1 MKYILTFCFIH
12 LLVLGW
18 SKTNDSL
25 TVKTING
32 KRFIVHRV
40 DAGQT
45 AMAVT
50 RIYSITLSEFI
61 KHNPHI
67 KPDKLKKGEL
77 VYIPVSDSLISAAT
91 AQTSVDRLNTH
102 ANADAEK
109 TAVVTRH
116 TVQAGETLAKI
127 TQKYKISQP
136 EITRWNS
143 LRDGKIEA
151 GQVLIVNETA
161 ARSPYKAWNKP
172 GQPMSEELIKI
183 STERVSEQYLN
194 IKVIEGNSVMLNKLP
209 HPAFVVLEFVED
221 SVNKLVELH
230 QANVSLPENTIA
242 IGKELLQKW
251 GIRYYDQRVLL
262 KRTE

>member
-12 LLVLGW
+12 LLLLGW
-18 SKTNDSL
+18 SKTTDSL

-50 RIYSITLSEFI
+50 RRYSITLSEFI

-77 VYIPVSDSLISAAT
+77 VYIPFSDSLISAAT
-91 AQTSVDRLNTH
+91 PQTSVDKLNTH

-116 TVQAGETLAKI
+116 TVQTGETLTKI
-127 TQKYKISQP
+127 SQKYKISMA
-136 EITRWNS
+136 EITRWNN
-143 LRDGKIEA
+143 LRDGKIEP

-172 GQPMSEELIKI
+172 GQPLPEERIKI
-183 STERVSEQYLN
+183 STERVTEQYLN
-194 IKVIEGNSVMLNKLP
+194 IQVIEGSSVMLNKLP
-209 HPAFVVLEFVED
+209 RPAFVILEFAED
-221 SVNKLVELH
+221 SVNKLVELQ

-262 KRTE
+262 KRIE